1 LALVLLLNHTLHLTQ
16 EHQEEVIQVLKQL
29 HQQVV
34 EMVVT
39 HQVVV
44 TQETLEDQVV
54 VLPVVVIIKLL
65 EQVTLLQQIQI
76 KVALVVL
83 DQEVVETAAVAA
95 VVALYVLDLLL
106 IQEVWPLE
114 ELEVDFQMLWVLQ
127 VKAVVLII
135 ILQVVEQEVE
145 TIQEVHPVV
154 ED

>member
-1 LALVLLLNHTLHLTQ
+1 
-16 EHQEEVIQVLKQL
+16 
-29 HQQVV
+29 
-34 EMVVT
+34 MVVI

-44 TQETLEDQVV
+44 HQETLEDQVV
-54 VLPVVVIIKLL
+54 VLQEVVIIKLL
-65 EQVTLLQQIQI
+65 ELVTLLPYLQI

-83 DQEVVETAAVAA
+83 DQELVETAAEVAA
-95 VVALYVLDLLL
+95 EVLWLLDLLL

-127 VKAVVLII
+127 DKAGVHII
-135 ILQVVEQEVE
+135 ILAVVELEVE